1 MENINVISS
10 YINEIPNKLLTHEEE
25 LDLARRYKNDN
36 DQEAFKE
43 LIIHNL
49 SLVVNL
55 AKKYTKLT
63 SLPLED
69 VIQSG
74 NLGLIKAAEKFNP
87 ELGFRFTTY
96 AYRWI
101 LQSIQYNIKKD
112 QRTIKVPI
120 YLQDLEIKI
129 NKLVY
134 NSVLREEKI
143 TEAEIAETL
152 GVTEKRVQ
160 RVFNADFT
168 AVTIEDI
175 EDFVDEENDLEDG
188 VIKKLLGGYIK
199 EILPKYLSEK
209 EMYVVYARFF
219 GEQFSYDEI
228 GKILGLTKT
237 RVQQIEK
244 KALAKLRQSKELK
257 DLL

>member
-129 NKLVY
+129 NKNIDENTQY
-134 NSVLREEKI
+134 CNGIISVMY
-143 TEAEIAETL
+143 
-152 GVTEKRVQ
+152 V
-160 RVFNADFT
+160 
-168 AVTIEDI
+168 
-175 EDFVDEENDLEDG
+175 
-188 VIKKLLGGYIK
+188 KKLFYFLSFLYQILIK
-199 EILPKYLSEK
+199 LPTQCSKCCNRLS
-209 EMYVVYARFF
+209 VFVA
-219 GEQFSYDEI
+219 
-228 GKILGLTKT
+228 
-237 RVQQIEK
+237 
-244 KALAKLRQSKELK
+244 
-257 DLL
+257 